1 MPDTTTNTR
10 TWKKDIRPQP
20 STKVIWW
27 FIAETPYR
35 SRTLFTT
42 ERSEIR
48 PKSFN
53 NSIQKHCYRTRS
65 CHYTSPWRIKGRHT
79 NNYTASIL
87 DRAQIPPHRN
97 ISVEERKTL
106 NSLKKDATR
115 VVMKANM
122 LKDNTTYNIV
132 KKSLFKKAE
141 RELNA
146 MLLFDLKNQ
155 QKLDEKTYSRLR
167 STNGIPPAIRGSIKY
182 HKDGH
187 PLRPIVTC
195 IGSAFYDTSKFL
207 SEILSPLLNHNGFSV
222 SNSSQ
227 FAKEIS
233 NIAIEED
240 ETMVSLI
247 RRCVT
252 VYCHPCR

>member
-1 MPDTTTNTR
+1 
-10 TWKKDIRPQP
+10 
-20 STKVIWW
+20 
-27 FIAETPYR
+27 
-35 SRTLFTT
+35 
-42 ERSEIR
+42 
-48 PKSFN
+48 
-53 NSIQKHCYRTRS
+53 
-65 CHYTSPWRIKGRHT
+65 
-79 NNYTASIL
+79 
-87 DRAQIPPHRN
+87 
-97 ISVEERKTL
+97 
-106 NSLKKDATR
+106 
-115 VVMKANM
+115 MKANM

-132 KKSLFKKAE
+132 KKFPFKKAE

-240 ETMVSLI
+240 ETMVSFDVVSLF
-247 RRCVT
+247 T
-252 VYCHPCR
+252 VIPVDKACSYIHEKLKNDTTLSYREPD